1 MMKQMNIIP
10 DLELGET
17 YVIGGN
23 PIVVKLAD
31 ENGCKRCA
39 LVDDCARFE
48 KKSKLKDYHV
58 YCAGAYRFDRQSVVF
73 VNK

>member
-1 MMKQMNIIP
+1 MKQIKIIR

-17 YVIGGN
+17 YLIGERQ
-23 PIVVKLAD
+23 IVVKLAD

-73 VNK
+73 VSK